1 MKVSMLCG
9 AHYEGA
15 AAHLN
20 APPVAPAICDP
31 ATAKQSFDHFLEYA
45 AMADELGFDWISVSE
60 HHSSPL
66 ILSSSIMPLAGAL
79 TQIVKRAR
87 IALLGPLAP
96 ISNPVRIAEE
106 IAVLDQLSNGRLVIL
121 PLRGT
126 PNEFNVYVPVEGS
139 KTQSMTQEASRLIRK
154 ALSEPEPF
162 AWEGEHY
169 SFPRVAVWPRTIQ
182 RPHPPMYFSGN
193 SMNSAVFAGR
203 DHLGLCLSFHQPS
216 VVADTVAKYRS
227 EAAHAGWEPTA
238 DDIVYR
244 GFAVVADSDEK
255 AAEIESTFL
264 PAPLRFLLKGPVPGP
279 TDAFGAPGA
288 APADNGHGPNAGPV
302 PYGVGRMLFSGSPE
316 TVAQQIREF
325 HEATGVGVID
335 IVFSSGQNPPADIR
349 RSIEL
354 FGREVLP
361 LIRDVGAAPR
371 TLSAAGGRP

>member
-20 APPVAPAICDP
+20 TPPVAPSVCDP
-31 ATAKQSFDHFLEYA
+31 GVAKQSFDHFLEYA

-79 TQIVKRAR
+79 TQIVRRAR

-96 ISNPVRIAEE
+96 VSNPVRTAEE
-106 IAVLDQLSNGRLVIL
+106 IAVLDQLSGGRLVVL

-126 PNEFNVYVPVEGS
+126 PNEFNVYVRVDGT

-162 AWEGEHY
+162 AWDGEHY
-169 SFPRVAVWPRTIQ
+169 HFPRVAVWPRTIQ
-182 RPHPPMYFSGN
+182 QPYPPMYFSGN
-193 SMNSAVFAGR
+193 SLNSALFAAG
-203 DHLGLCLSFHQPS
+203 DHLGLCLSFHQPA
-216 VVADTVAKYRS
+216 VVADRIVQYKA
-227 EAAHAGWEPTA
+227 EAAHAGWEPRL

-244 GFAVVADSDEK
+244 GFAVVADTDQK

-264 PAPLRFLLKGPVPGP
+264 PPPLRFLLKGPVPGP
-279 TDAFGAPGA
+279 TDAFGAPGGSGV
-288 APADNGHGPNAGPV
+288 DNRHGPDSGPV
-302 PYGVGRMLFSGSPE
+302 PYGVGRMLFSGSPD
-316 TVAQQIREF
+316 TVVKQIDDF
-325 HEATGVGVID
+325 HAATGVGVID

-361 LIRDVGAAPR
+361 RVRDMGSVPHTQA
-371 TLSAAGGRP
+371 AAGVTL